1 MGIYTGIDGLAR
13 PIKNLW
19 VGVDGVAKAVKKVYA
34 GRNGVAEEVF
44 SSGVSVILRGA
55 VNETLTLTMGL
66 EAVELVTDAHGYT
79 AATALPAGEYTVTGS
94 VSGYSRNVKITGPG
108 EYNAYPDGALFWY
121 GNGWT
126 EGDSLY
132 DKLGGWNKQGWEN
145 NGNGSSPTSAGKVEL
160 VDDHIHA
167 TLEGIGYDKGY
178 VYSLFGANSVDM
190 TNWTTAK
197 MQGHISYGTGGQDGI
212 FIVTTTAANN
222 YPLTKY
228 TFLDRTN
235 KVNTLDVSGL
245 NGGHY
250 IVLEVGAK
258 RYGDTGNVHVD
269 AYAVWME

>member
-1 MGIYTGIDGLAR
+1 MIFNIPTAGSRANEITVYGGMNEVVTLTGDKTFSVTLTGTSGKLAV
-13 PIKNLW
+13 PQGDYIITGSLSQ
-19 VGVDGVAKAVKKVYA
+19 AVLPN
-34 GRNGVAEEVF
+34 GRNITVGKD
-44 SSGVSVILRGA
+44 
-55 VNETLTLTMGL
+55 T
-66 EAVELVTDAHGYT
+66 T
-79 AATALPAGEYTVTGS
+79 AIAT
-94 VSGYSRNVKITGPG
+94 
-108 EYNAYPDGALFWY
+108 YPDGSLFWY

-132 DKLGGWNKQGWEN
+132 AKLGGWNKQGWEN
-145 NGNGSSPTSAGKVEL
+145 NGNGSSPTIAGTVEL
-160 VDDHIHA
+160 EDDHIHA
-167 TLEGIGYDKGY
+167 TLEGIGSSSGY

-258 RYGDTGNVHVD
+258 NYGGTGNVHVD
-269 AYAVWME
+269 SYAVWLE